1 MQKKKA
7 FTLIE
12 LLVVISII
20 ALLIGIL
27 LPALGA
33 ARRTARQMQ
42 NSTQVR
48 GIHSGLV
55 LYAQGNNSR
64 YVGLAS
70 DGKIAT
76 NVYGYAGTGAG
87 ALNPKARI
95 QKLIEDNYFTVEYAR
110 SPSEAQTDTT
120 SYALLA
126 IDANNGTILSSSRND
141 EWKDTTNT
149 EAVVISDRAV
159 GNGSG
164 YKSIHTTPATNQND
178 WRGSVGWNDNHVTF
192 ESSFGLV
199 TKYNSDS
206 NGNDHLFG
214 GTVGNNVTGREA
226 YMVWAGTTQAF

>member
-55 LYAQGNNSR
+55 LYAQGNNTR

-70 DGKIAT
+70 DGKVGA
-76 NVYGYAGTGAG
+76 GYPAG
-87 ALNPKARI
+87 ALSVESRI
-95 QKLIEDNYFTVEYAR
+95 QKLMDDNYFTQEYAR
-110 SPSEAQTDTT
+110 SPSEAQTWTT
-120 SYALLA
+120 SYALLN
-126 IDANNGTILSSSRND
+126 INWDSGSTPVTSLRND

-159 GNGSG
+159 GNPGTANG
-164 YKSIHTTPATNQND
+164 IKSIHTTPAGSVDD

-192 ESSFGLV
+192 ESTFNV
-199 TKYNSDS
+199 TTKYNSASNTSDS
-206 NGNDHLFG
+206 LFASP
-214 GTVGNNVTGREA
+214 TATTSSASDA
-226 YMVWAGTTQAF
+226 YMVAKGTTGLTQ